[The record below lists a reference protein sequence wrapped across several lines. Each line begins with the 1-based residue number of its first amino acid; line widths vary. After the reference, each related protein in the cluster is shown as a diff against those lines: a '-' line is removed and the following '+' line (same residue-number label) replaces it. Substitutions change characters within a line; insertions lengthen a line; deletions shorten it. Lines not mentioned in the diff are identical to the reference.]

1 MVTVNKAM
9 ILQLIMFMIIIKQAS
24 YKQLNIRHTNAKAI

>member
-9 ILQLIMFMIIIKQAS
+9 ILQLIMFMIIIKQTS
-24 YKQLNIRHTNAKAI
+24 YKQLNIRYIS